1 MSSEVIQFTEGYNF
15 PELKKLVRHCLD
27 KKVSV
32 LVKGHPGVG
41 KSTLA
46 MELATEMGFD
56 INDPSQYID
65 IRLAQKDPVE
75 LCGMIAP
82 NREKRISEWFRPN
95 WVPVDKP
102 AFIFLDEINA
112 GVTKLHQAAAYQIV
126 LERRVGDFKFHKDT
140 VIMAAGNLEEDNAIV
155 TPLSSALN
163 NRFVHFILKPDA
175 KTWLEWAAKEGV
187 SGNVRGY
194 IAFKGE
200 RALYNNC
207 GSDAYP
213 SPRSWANGARV
224 DGIADEIMAKRL
236 MAGCVGEAHALE
248 YITFLKVYSRVDV
261 KAIVEKGDFPDLTTA
276 DNSDPAF
283 LYALTFAVA
292 DYLCANT
299 PGTPAMG
306 NVFGLFKKGLAREFQ
321 GLLLRQ
327 IMPKPECRK
336 ALQAHPDFLTYAR
349 EFVDLLV

>member
-1 MSSEVIQFTEGYNF
+1 MSEVMQNMEGFSF
-15 PELKKLVRHCLD
+15 PDLKKLVRHCLD

-41 KSTLA
+41 KSTMA
-46 MELATEMGFD
+46 MDIATEMGFD
-56 INDPSQYID
+56 INDPTQYID
-65 IRLAQKDPVE
+65 IRLAQKDTVE

-82 NREKRISEWFRPN
+82 NREKRISEWYRPN

-163 NRFVHFILKPDA
+163 NRFVHFILKPDVD
-175 KTWLEWAAKEGV
+175 TWLDWA
-187 SGNVRGY
+187 VRENISSNIRAY
-194 IAFKGE
+194 IAFKRE
-200 RALYNNC
+200 RSLYNNC

-213 SPRSWANGARV
+213 SPRSWASGAKI
-224 DGIADEIMAKRL
+224 DGVGEETMTKRL
-236 MAGCVGEAHALE
+236 ISACVGEAHALE
-248 YITFLKVYSRVDV
+248 YMTFLKVYSRIDI
-261 KAIVEKGDFPDLTTA
+261 KAIVEKGVYPDLKTEA
-276 DNSDPAF
+276 NSDPAF
-283 LYALTFAVA
+283 LYALTFAIA
-292 DYLCANT
+292 DYLCVNT
-299 PGTPAMG
+299 PGVPEMG
-306 NVFGLFKKGLAREFQ
+306 NVLGLFKKGLPREFQ
-321 GLLLRQ
+321 ALFLKQ
-327 IMPKPECRK
+327 VMPRPECQKTLR
-336 ALQAHPDFLTYAR
+336 AHPDFLTYAR